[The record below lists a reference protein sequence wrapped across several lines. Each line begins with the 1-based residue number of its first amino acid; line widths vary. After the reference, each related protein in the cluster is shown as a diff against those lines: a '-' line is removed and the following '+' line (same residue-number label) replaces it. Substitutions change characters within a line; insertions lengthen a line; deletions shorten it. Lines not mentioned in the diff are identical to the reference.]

1 MTIILFSD
9 EVQLEEI
16 EFNLFYKYLTQK
28 RKILNNKGKMIT
40 ILEKLIN
47 RQYEI
52 KEVINNDSSNNNN
65 NNNNNNNSSSSS
77 SGSSSRFLYW

>member
-40 ILEKLIN
+40 IL
-47 RQYEI
+47 
-52 KEVINNDSSNNNN
+52 
-65 NNNNNNNSSSSS
+65 
-77 SGSSSRFLYW
+77 